1 MPTKEAGHSLYNGPI
16 LVGSGYET
24 WSTAEVGMHYRGFQC
39 RLDMLPDVFE
49 DRYPPGLPPFALF
62 RERLAR
68 LKSSLNLTM
77 VRKYKDRRG
86 NDRVQGGPDLTA
98 SAEYPIQ
105 LGLKAWP
112 LVLVALAPW
121 YTNLKLYWPLWC
133 RWGHFSVTMCILIQK
148 LKLYIYIYVG
158 ILLKGCSKIL
168 EMELLSDI
176 SSIAHCGKYPYI
188 YIYICTFQQCMFADL
203 NAMELDF
210 VLSF

>member
-1 MPTKEAGHSLYNGPI
+1 
-16 LVGSGYET
+16 
-24 WSTAEVGMHYRGFQC
+24 MHYRGFQC

-121 YTNLKLYWPLWC
+121 YTNLKLY
-133 RWGHFSVTMCILIQK
+133 
-148 LKLYIYIYVG
+148 
-158 ILLKGCSKIL
+158 
-168 EMELLSDI
+168 
-176 SSIAHCGKYPYI
+176 
-188 YIYICTFQQCMFADL
+188 
-203 NAMELDF
+203 
-210 VLSF
+210 